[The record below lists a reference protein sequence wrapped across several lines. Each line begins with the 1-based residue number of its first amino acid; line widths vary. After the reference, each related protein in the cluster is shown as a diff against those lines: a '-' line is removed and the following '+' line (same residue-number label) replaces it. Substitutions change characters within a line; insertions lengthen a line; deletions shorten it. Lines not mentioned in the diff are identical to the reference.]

1 MRGWGQKEHLTL
13 VMVSKAFIG
22 KWGEHLQLT
31 DGHWARNVT
40 VPRGEE
46 YREGEPVRVWEG
58 SSPPKKALMGEHPGA
73 GVGELY
79 TQGWQNTGGLEAKYS
94 QSKVNSILEAT
105 AAQGS

>member
-22 KWGEHLQLT
+22 KGGEHLQLT

-46 YREGEPVRVWEG
+46 YREGEPVRVWGG